1 VEVPTRVSQNS
12 LIAQAGFGKRLN
24 QPVAHISLRSPAT
37 VEQPEEN
44 QTFGALWIEMAR
56 SRRTDKADFHKYLSD
71 SATSQR
77 ADEVTLSGIKR

>member
-1 VEVPTRVSQNS
+1 
-12 LIAQAGFGKRLN
+12 
-24 QPVAHISLRSPAT
+24 

-44 QTFGALWIEMAR
+44 QTFGAHWIEMGR